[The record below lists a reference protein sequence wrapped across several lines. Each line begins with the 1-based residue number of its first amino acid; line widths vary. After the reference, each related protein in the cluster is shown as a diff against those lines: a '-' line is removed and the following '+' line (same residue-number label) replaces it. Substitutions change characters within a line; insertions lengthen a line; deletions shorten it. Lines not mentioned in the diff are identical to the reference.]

1 MLIRQYR
8 KPLRNLGNRKTLC
21 RKGFCA
27 GRVAVFWRQDGKQHA
42 CAFFGSINQF
52 ARIGWKLDAGL
63 TGHPNEANLQLLWNP
78 NSLRSKS
85 RSLNPS
91 TSSSVTNSECAPAA
105 YAGCEA
111 LPERLKMK
119 LIPIQVEC
127 YAGTK
132 ADETPRRFFRE
143 EQPVEVEEVLDR
155 WHQAESK
162 PEWPRADY
170 FKVRGADGHAY
181 LLKHDLEADEWFLG
195 RRW

>member
-1 MLIRQYR
+1 MR
-8 KPLRNLGNRKTLC
+8 
-21 RKGFCA
+21 
-27 GRVAVFWRQDGKQHA
+27 
-42 CAFFGSINQF
+42 FFQGLVSYFAHF
-52 ARIGWKLDAGL
+52 ARKREAGL
-63 TGHPNEANLQLLWNP
+63 TGRPNEATLQLLWNP

-85 RSLNPS
+85 RNLNPS

-132 ADETPRRFFRE
+132 ADETPRRFIRE

-155 WHQAESK
+155 WHQVESK
-162 PEWPRADY
+162 PGWPRADY
-170 FKVRGADGHAY
+170 FKVRGADGHEY
-181 LLKHDLEADEWFLG
+181 LLKHDLEADEWLTG